1 MRQVRYSIGIA
12 NGKDIARRMTL
23 QELTRHTLAD
33 QAAES
38 ILAFIYERELK
49 PGEALPSAAVLAAQ
63 MGVSRPIIREALKTL
78 EGQNTIEIINGKG
91 AIIRPVGRQDLN
103 TFFQRAL
110 GFDRKAIG
118 ELLEVRQGLEVQ
130 AARLTAKRHTPKDL
144 DALAHILERMR
155 NHFFNVEAYTD
166 DDLAFHL
173 SIAAATQNV
182 MMVHM
187 VESLRDATWESM
199 HRWHDQ
205 QRTTEEYTL
214 VQQMHERIFD
224 AVERGSPDEAAQA
237 MFEHFDKAIF
247 DLKQSG

>member
-1 MRQVRYSIGIA
+1 MS
-12 NGKDIARRMTL
+12 L
-23 QELTRHTLAD
+23 QELSHQTLAD

-49 PGEALPSAAVLAAQ
+49 PGETLPSAAVLASQ
-63 MGVSRPIIREALKTL
+63 LGVSRPVIREALKTL

-91 AIIRPVGRQDLN
+91 AIIRPVGSQDLN
-103 TFFQRAL
+103 IFFQRAL
-110 GFDRKAIG
+110 GFDRTAIG
-118 ELLEVRQGLEVQ
+118 KLLEVRQGLEVQ
-130 AARLTAKRHTPKDL
+130 AARLTAQRRTPEDL
-144 DALAHILERMR
+144 DALALVLERMR
-155 NHFFNVEAYTD
+155 NHFFNVEAYTN

-173 SIAAATQNV
+173 SIAAATHNT
-182 MMVHM
+182 MLAHM

-199 HRWHDQ
+199 QRWHNQ
-205 QRTTEEYTL
+205 QRTIDEYAQ

-247 DLKQSG
+247 DVKQSG